1 MNRLPDPRK
10 SEQCTY
16 TAAHLLWSGI
26 LLFTIRLGSR
36 RQMVWEQQAVP
47 FVSNVQALSG
57 QTDVETIAHPDT
69 VAYYAERVGLDFI
82 KKLLAALTARLIR
95 SKVLDA
101 FRLNGY
107 FTVAIDG
114 TQVCTFDT
122 EPWPGCPSRK
132 LSTGKVQ
139 YFAYV
144 LDAKL
149 VTANGMALTIATTM
163 LTNESNKEFD
173 KQDCELKAFYRLLPQ
188 IKALFPRTPLILL
201 LDALYANQNVI
212 RLIEEND
219 LKYII
224 NFKEGSMPERFTEAQ
239 ALMKLEPKNA
249 MEVSVSQDIQQQFRW
264 ALELPIAE
272 FKPNIIECLEQ
283 NKNTGETTT
292 YGWMTNLHVCANNVK
307 KIANQGGRL
316 RWKIENEG
324 FNAQKN
330 DGYNMQH
337 PFSEHPNGFAV
348 FYLFLLFAHYL
359 TQLILHSSLII
370 SLAKTFGSSKNF
382 ARRMGESL
390 RHYILP
396 PSFSLPGQIRL
407 KPP

>member
-1 MNRLPDPRK
+1 MNRQPDPRK
-10 SEQCTY
+10 NKQCTY
-16 TAAHLLWSGI
+16 TAAHLIWSGI
-26 LLFTIRLGSR
+26 LLFMIRLGSR
-36 RQMVWEQQAVP
+36 RQMLWEQQAAP
-47 FVSNVQALSG
+47 FALNVQALSG
-57 QTDVETIAHPDT
+57 QADVETVAHPDT
-69 VAYYAERVGLDFI
+69 VAYYAAHVEPDCI
-82 KKLLAALTARLIR
+82 KQLLASLTTRLIR

-101 FRLNGY
+101 FRLKGY

-122 EPWPGCPSRK
+122 EPWPGCPSRN
-132 LSTGKVQ
+132 LSNGKVQ

-149 VTANGMALTIATTM
+149 VTANGMALTVATTM
-163 LTNESNKEFD
+163 LTNENNKEFD

-201 LDALYANQNVI
+201 LDSLYSNQNAI
-212 RLIEEND
+212 RLIEENN

-249 MEVSVSQDIQQQFRW
+249 MEVSLSQDIKQQFRW

-272 FKPNIIECLEQ
+272 FKPHVIECLEQ
-283 NKNTGETTT
+283 NKKTGETTT
-292 YGWMTNLHVCANNVK
+292 YVWMTNLHVCTNNVQ

-330 DGYNMQH
+330 AGYNMQH
-337 PFSEHPNGFAV
+337 PFSEHHNGFEV

-359 TQLILHSSLII
+359 TQLILHSSLIS
-370 SLAKTFGSSKNF
+370 SLSKTFGSSRNF
-382 ARRMGESL
+382 ARRLGESL
-390 RHYILP
+390 RHYILH
-396 PSFSLPGQIRL
+396 PSFRLPGQIRL
-407 KPP
+407 KPT

>member
-1 MNRLPDPRK
+1 MNRLPDPRNNK
-10 SEQCTY
+10 QCTY

-26 LLFTIRLGSR
+26 LLFMIRLGSR
-36 RQMVWEQQAVP
+36 RQMLWEQQTAS
-47 FVSNVQALSG
+47 FCSNVQALSG

-69 VAYYAERVGLDFI
+69 VAYYAAHVEPDCI
-82 KKLLAALTARLIR
+82 KQLLATLTARLVR

-132 LSTGKVQ
+132 LSNGKVQ

-149 VTANGMALTIATTM
+149 VTANGMALTVATTM
-163 LTNESNKEFD
+163 LTNENNKEFD
-173 KQDCELKAFYRLLPQ
+173 KQDCELRAFYRLLPQ

-201 LDALYANQNVI
+201 LDSLYANQNVI
-212 RLIEEND
+212 RLIEENAF
-219 LKYII
+219 KYVI
-224 NFKEGSMPERFTEAQ
+224 NFKEGSMPERFTEAR
-239 ALMKLEPKNA
+239 ALMALEPNNA
-249 MEVSVSQDIQQQFRW
+249 LKTTTSPEIQQEFRW
-264 ALELPIAE
+264 ALGLPVAE
-272 FKPNIIECLEQ
+272 FNPNVIECREQ
-283 NKNTGETTT
+283 NKTTAETTT
-292 YGWMTNLHVCANNVK
+292 YVWMTNLHVCTNNVQ

-337 PFSEHPNGFAV
+337 PFSEHHNGFEV
-348 FYLFLLFAHYL
+348 FYLLLLFAHYL

-370 SLAKTFGSSKNF
+370 SLAKMFGSSRNF
-382 ARRMGESL
+382 ARRLGESL

-396 PSFSLPGQIRL
+396 PSLSLPGQIRL
-407 KPP
+407 KPT